1 MKDMIITSSELK
13 DRGITPIYFDTVDS
27 TSSAARRY
35 AAEGGST
42 PALFVAD
49 SQSAGRGRLGRSFYS
64 PASTG
69 IYETLLLDVDSDCTS
84 SLSLVTS
91 AVAVA
96 VADAIWEITKIHC
109 LIKWV
114 NDLYVGDRKACGILT
129 ESFFANSRRVLAIGV
144 GVNLGTHD
152 FPAELEGIA
161 TSLCSSFSESLRARL
176 TCRIA
181 ANVFD
186 IYERVRSGDRSFMDE
201 YRRRSAVLGKQ
212 ITFTKNGVTKSGVA
226 TEINDEG
233 HLTVILYDKSR
244 EILLSGEISVRL
256 QSTANGGTADEQR

>member
-1 MKDMIITSSELK
+1 MKDMIIKSSILK

-35 AAEGGST
+35 AADGAVTS
-42 PALFVAD
+42 PALFIAD

-69 IYETLLLDVDSDCTS
+69 IYETLLLDVTCDSPA

-96 VADAIWEITKIHC
+96 VSDAILEVMGIDC
-109 LIKWV
+109 RIKWV
-114 NDLYVGDRKACGILT
+114 NDVYVGAKKAGGILT
-129 ESFFANSRRVLAIGV
+129 ESFFVGERRMLAIGV
-144 GVNLGTHD
+144 GVNLSTES
-152 FPAELEGIA
+152 FPTELKDIA
-161 TSLCSSFSESLRARL
+161 TSLCDSPSESIRASL

-181 ANVFD
+181 ANIFD
-186 IYERVRSGDRSFMDE
+186 IYERVRSGDRGFMDE
-201 YRRRSAVLGKQ
+201 YRRRSAVLGKR
-212 ITFTKNGVTKSGVA
+212 ITFTQNGIAQSGLA

-233 HLTVILYDKSR
+233 HLSVALDDGTRATLS
-244 EILLSGEISVRL
+244 SGEISVRL
-256 QSTANGGTADEQR
+256 DSTDTEENHEQG